1 MIAVQK
7 RTGLRHIV
15 HPDGLATRC
24 GRILHRRN
32 WRLVTA
38 RTCDCRRCLESAMK
52 AAA

>member
-15 HPDGLATRC
+15 HPDGLATYC
-24 GRILHRRN
+24 GRVLYRRN
-32 WRLVTA
+32 WRRVND
-38 RTCDCRRCLESAMK
+38 RTCDCRRCLDLAMK